1 MSTNDIVVRCC
12 FSPFILQEFVE
23 VLIRL
28 ANTVFNEVPELSLVE
43 KIRKFLKEFCIPN
56 TCKDRA
62 DSFRAKL
69 RAPKVSA
76 VIQEFRDD
84 LRRCYVVYS
93 KLNMGNDAFSKNE
106 TLNVKEF
113 TKMLEDAKLIGKAVD
128 YKSIQRVSPS
138 TSFSQP

>member
-1 MSTNDIVVRCC
+1 MTFTVVD
-12 FSPFILQEFVE
+12 FSSPLIFPEQEFVE

-28 ANTVFNEVPELSLVE
+28 ANIVFDESSELSLVE
-43 KIRKFLKEFCIPN
+43 KVKKFLEEHCIPN

-69 RAPKVSA
+69 RAPRVSA

-93 KLNMGNDAFSKNE
+93 KMDLSKDGFGKNA

-128 YKSIQRVSPS
+128 YKSIQRVSLS
-138 TSFSQP
+138 TLISQSQ

>member
-1 MSTNDIVVRCC
+1 M
-12 FSPFILQEFVE
+12 QEFVE

-28 ANTVFNEVPELSLVE
+28 GNTVFNESSELSLVE
-43 KIRKFLKEFCIPN
+43 KIKKFLEEFCIPN

-93 KLNMGNDAFSKNE
+93 KLDMSKDGFGKNE

-113 TKMLEDAKLIGKAVD
+113 TKMLEDAKLTGKAVD
-128 YKSIQRVSPS
+128 YKSIQRVSPWIW
-138 TSFSQP
+138 FSQLQPHIFT